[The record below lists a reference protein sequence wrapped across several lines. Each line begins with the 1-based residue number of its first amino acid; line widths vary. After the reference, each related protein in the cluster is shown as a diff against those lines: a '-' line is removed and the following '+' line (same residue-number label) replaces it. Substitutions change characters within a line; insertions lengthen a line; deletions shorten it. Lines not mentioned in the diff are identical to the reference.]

1 MTEDPEQPAAEST
14 RPEDASR
21 EAFAARTLQFDLV
34 LQEIAGFA
42 PSTLGRRAVRALAP
56 RPTDDARAA
65 LRRARELD
73 RAIAEGDEPGLAG
86 VSDALPP
93 GPVERLAEDRVAA
106 IRDLLG
112 AGERLRLWA
121 AARAEIA
128 PDVAALMAAVPDAS
142 HLVERIDRVLD
153 ERGRV
158 RHDASDRLAGLRERV
173 QSLSARV
180 TSTLREVMAR
190 GDVRAALSDGGV
202 HRRGGRPVLAVKA
215 KQSGRVKG
223 ITHDR
228 SQSGESVF
236 IEPSAVVELG
246 NRLAEAEVAERRE
259 TDRVLVELSRTVLSE
274 RSVIDGVA
282 QRVAELEVS
291 LAAARWARAVDARPA
306 LVPGDDGASEGLLLR
321 GARHPLLI
329 AQHAAGR
336 IDEVVPVDLRLGV
349 DFDML
354 LITGP
359 NTGGKTLALKTAGL
373 FALMTRAGLPVPA
386 EDGTTVPL
394 YDAVLADIGDE
405 QEIRQNLSTFASHL
419 VRVTAALE
427 RATPE
432 SLVLLDELGGGTD
445 PDEGGALGTAILEE
459 LLTRRVPTLV
469 STHIG
474 KLKEFAYRNPRAEN
488 ASAEFDQD
496 TLAPRY
502 RLTLGTPGE
511 SCALVIARRVGLA
524 PRVCD
529 VAAERL
535 ERREGELEN
544 LMGDVRSARMA
555 AEATRQ
561 EAEEG
566 LAEVRERLTQA
577 RERERQLEERADQ
590 LEREAQKGIEER
602 VRDAMRSLDRARR
615 VLAQVPADARR
626 EASEVLDRMEQELTG
641 ATLTERRS
649 AFIDG
654 LAKGSLVY
662 LPRYRQRVLVHKIDR
677 ERREV
682 VAKMGS
688 MKVRVSFDEVTPYDS
703 L

>member
-1 MTEDPEQPAAEST
+1 M
-14 RPEDASR
+14 
-21 EAFAARTLQFDLV
+21 
-34 LQEIAGFA
+34 
-42 PSTLGRRAVRALAP
+42 
-56 RPTDDARAA
+56 
-65 LRRARELD
+65 
-73 RAIAEGDEPGLAG
+73 
-86 VSDALPP
+86 
-93 GPVERLAEDRVAA
+93 
-106 IRDLLG
+106 
-112 AGERLRLWA
+112 
-121 AARAEIA
+121 
-128 PDVAALMAAVPDAS
+128 
-142 HLVERIDRVLD
+142 
-153 ERGRV
+153 
-158 RHDASDRLAGLRERV
+158 
-173 QSLSARV
+173 
-180 TSTLREVMAR
+180 
-190 GDVRAALSDGGV
+190 
-202 HRRGGRPVLAVKA
+202 
-215 KQSGRVKG
+215 
-223 ITHDR
+223 
-228 SQSGESVF
+228 
-236 IEPSAVVELG
+236 
-246 NRLAEAEVAERRE
+246 
-259 TDRVLVELSRTVLSE
+259 
-274 RSVIDGVA
+274 
-282 QRVAELEVS
+282 
-291 LAAARWARAVDARPA
+291 
-306 LVPGDDGASEGLLLR
+306 
-321 GARHPLLI
+321 
-329 AQHAAGR
+329 
-336 IDEVVPVDLRLGV
+336 DLRLGV